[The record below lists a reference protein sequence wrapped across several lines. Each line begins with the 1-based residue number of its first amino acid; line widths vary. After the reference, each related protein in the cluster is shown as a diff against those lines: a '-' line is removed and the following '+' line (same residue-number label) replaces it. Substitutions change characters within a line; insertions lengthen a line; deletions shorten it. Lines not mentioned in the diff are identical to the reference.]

1 MNNKFGQLYV
11 SVQAESIAEMECPS
25 DGGGVGR

>member
-1 MNNKFGQLYV
+1 MNNKFAQLYV
-11 SVQAESIAEMECPS
+11 LVQLGSLVEMECPS

>member
-1 MNNKFGQLYV
+1 MNNKFAQLYV
-11 SVQAESIAEMECPS
+11 SVQAGSIAEMECPS